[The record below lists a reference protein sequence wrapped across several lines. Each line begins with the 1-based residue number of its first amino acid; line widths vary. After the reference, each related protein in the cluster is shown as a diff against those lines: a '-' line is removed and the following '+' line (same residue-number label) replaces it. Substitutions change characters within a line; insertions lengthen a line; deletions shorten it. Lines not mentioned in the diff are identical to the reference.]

1 MDHVKEIVFN
11 SSIPKSLNSQFR
23 FIRVRLLRAFFVI
36 VLCCSVAEL
45 AAGAERPTTADDYK
59 KKYSKVKHITV
70 KLPSGAVFRLRSIDQ
85 RTINRLLAQMD
96 ISLTEYDKL
105 VNKKFDKMSLKE
117 ISRHTDFWDAI
128 IVQSVEEPK
137 MCIEPEEGRLEVRLL
152 TPEDMDKLQ
161 EEIGKLRAGIP
172 DLPMKPLSA
181 SPPRSEARGIS
192 VSRLLLNP
200 DKYEGKHVDI
210 HGEVERELGDIG
222 IITRQAKSIILQR
235 FYISDGKKGLLVL
248 RFYSKGDRIFMDSIL
263 RDIVGKGDDKVNV
276 NIKKGKFTT
285 KLIDEPTVITH
296 SKNIDKVKTS
306 WLQIALQNMKTSK

>member
-1 MDHVKEIVFN
+1 MRLMKKEVF
-11 SSIPKSLNSQFR
+11 FR
-23 FIRVRLLRAFFVI
+23 ILRAFFVI

-59 KKYSKVKHITV
+59 KKYSKVKQITV

-85 RTINRLLAQMD
+85 RTLNRLLAQMD
-96 ISLTEYDKL
+96 ISLSEYDKL
-105 VNKKFDKMSLKE
+105 VNKKYDKMSLKE
-117 ISRHTDFWDAI
+117 ISKHMDFWDAI

-181 SPPRSEARGIS
+181 APPRSGAHGIT

-235 FYISDGKKGLLVL
+235 FYISDGKKELLVL
-248 RFYSKGDRIFMDSIL
+248 RFYSQGDRIFMESIL
-263 RDIVGKGDDKVNV
+263 QDIVGKGDDQVNV
-276 NIKKGKFTT
+276 NIKNGKFTT
-285 KLIDEPTVITH
+285 KLIDEPTIITH
-296 SKNIDKVKTS
+296 SRNIDKVRTS